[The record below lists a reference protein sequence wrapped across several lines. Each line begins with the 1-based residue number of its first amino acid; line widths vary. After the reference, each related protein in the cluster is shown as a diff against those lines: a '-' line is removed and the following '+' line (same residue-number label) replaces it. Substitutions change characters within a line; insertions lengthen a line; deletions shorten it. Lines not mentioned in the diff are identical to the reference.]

1 MARPFYLIGNWKMN
15 KTGQETSHYF
25 TQFSEFLQQE
35 GIVRGVGIAPVFT
48 ALYAAKDSNQGKAV
62 WLGAQNMGLAESG
75 AHTGEVA
82 PGMLKEQGV
91 EFVIIGHSERRQV
104 YHETSSMVAKKVRL
118 ALAHDLT
125 PIVCVG
131 ETDQER
137 EAGKTMQVVCNELKA
152 AFDEVDKEEYHKV
165 VMAYEPL
172 WAIGTGKVAHP
183 DQVSFVHKECRDYLN
198 KELEKGLGEKVS
210 ILYGGSVN
218 KDNALELAA
227 ASDVDGFL
235 VGGAS
240 LKFEDF
246 VSLVNLT
253 RERLS

>member
-1 MARPFYLIGNWKMN
+1 MN
-15 KTGQETSHYF
+15 KTGQETADYF
-25 TQFSEFLQQE
+25 TQFSDFLHKE
-35 GIVRGVGIAPVFT
+35 GITRGVGVAPVFT
-48 ALYAAKDSNQGKAV
+48 ALYAAKGSNQGKAI
-62 WLGAQNMGLAESG
+62 WLGAQNMGQAESG

-82 PGMLKEQGV
+82 PAMLKEQGV
-91 EFVIIGHSERRQV
+91 EFVIIGHSERRQI
-104 YHETSSMVAKKVRL
+104 YHETSSMVATKVKL
-118 ALAHDLT
+118 ALAHKLT

-131 ETDQER
+131 ETDEER
-137 EAGKTMQVVCNELKA
+137 EAGNTMQVVCSELKA
-152 AFDEVDKEEYHKV
+152 AFEEVDRQEYHKV
-165 VMAYEPL
+165 VVAYEPL
-172 WAIGTGKVAHP
+172 WAIGTGKVATP
-183 DQVSFVHKECRDYLN
+183 DQVSLVHRECRDYLN
-198 KELEKGLGEKVS
+198 QELGSELGEKIS

-218 KDNALELAA
+218 KNNAAELAA